1 MLCSYQLKMSD
12 VYNFPIGKVKKLVV
26 YFFDNEKYDLHYIAA
41 QNLINYNGQ
50 NHMSKQKEAEQNGE
64 KE

>member
-1 MLCSYQLKMSD
+1 MTKM
-12 VYNFPIGKVKKLVV
+12 KAKK
-26 YFFDNEKYDLHYIAA
+26 YIAA